1 MTRYPV
7 RIAISRRATSIC
19 LAAVFALYSAP
30 LGSAQQSAA
39 APSPAPAQTEQ
50 PGGAPNTGSQG
61 SSAALPETPA
71 PSQAVSAQAP
81 AGPKQQKGSGAEQQ
95 QPVGTAAAGIENT
108 AGVAA
113 SKPAGVAI
121 APPKQRRV
129 RLLVIKVG
137 AILGAGAAVG
147 TVAALS
153 KASPSRPPGA
163 H

>member
-1 MTRYPV
+1 MTRYTV
-7 RIAISRRATSIC
+7 RRTISERATAIC
-19 LAAVFALYSAP
+19 LAAAFALSSVP
-30 LGSAQQSAA
+30 LAAAQQA
-39 APSPAPAQTEQ
+39 APPPSQATAPAQQ
-50 PGGAPNTGSQG
+50 PEPTNSNAQSNG
-61 SSAALPETPA
+61 SSDALPETPGA
-71 PSQAVSAQAP
+71 SRAVSDQAP
-81 AGPKQQKGSGAEQQ
+81 APGQQKGSGAEQ
-95 QPVGTAAAGIENT
+95 QPVGTAAAGIGNT